1 MSRSRRNMSTSALT
15 GIAVLALCLLG
26 SAPAASGR
34 QGAARA
40 IQIHGADATRQA
52 QVERLRNVGIAHG
65 NAPRIDSRLAAAL
78 RARRVGGQDAAERAG
93 LAFTR
98 DGRARLVVE
107 WRRPA
112 SVQKLVTDLG
122 GSVERSWRNL
132 VEVAMPPR
140 EIEALSLARGVDLVR
155 APYAH
160 VEHAVAGEEVA
171 ASLSSAWH
179 AKGFTGEGV
188 KIAVIDGGFRGLS
201 ERQAAGEL
209 PANVVTSDFCGG
221 NFATEDD
228 HGTAVAE
235 IVHETAPDA
244 QLFALCVDSEVGLAA
259 AVDFARSQGVNVIN
273 HSMGWAGPWRG
284 DGSGPVG
291 AIVSSAK
298 ASGILWVNSAGNE
311 GASHWSGTYSPG
323 PGKMH
328 VWAEGDQGNTFVL
341 PSGVEVCG
349 FLRWEEWPAGVS
361 DFDLGLFLSGA
372 NVLLSASAGDQTG
385 SQPPFE
391 GLCYEQST
399 GVDLMVFW
407 AIGGYRVTSSPR
419 LDLESWSPPLQYW
432 TAEGSIADPAS
443 SPAALAVGAICWQ
456 SRQLE
461 FYSSQGPT
469 IDGRMKPELVGHDSV
484 SGSTYGA
491 FSSCPSAFA
500 GTSASSPEV
509 AGAAALVKQAFPA
522 YGPDQLQQYLR
533 ANALDLGAPGADNAT
548 GAGELRMPKPPD
560 VVAPSAKAMAAAG
573 RRGATVKLVSRVAD
587 DSGEVRI
594 VEQVKRNGRVVATL
608 SRSGFVAAPGLT
620 TVTLAW
626 KAPAKAAGSY
636 QHCVRATDRAGNTSA
651 VSCAKVALR

>member
-1 MSRSRRNMSTSALT
+1 MSRSHRTMSTSALT
-15 GIAVLALCLLG
+15 GIAVLALGLLG

-34 QGAARA
+34 PGAARA
-40 IQIHGADATRQA
+40 IQIQGVDATRQVR
-52 QVERLRNVGIAHG
+52 VERLPNVGIAHDG
-65 NAPRIDSRLAAAL
+65 NAARIDSRLASAL
-78 RARRVGGQDAAERAG
+78 HARRVGGQDAAERMG
-93 LAFTR
+93 LTFAR

-107 WRRPA
+107 SRRPA
-112 SVQKLVTDLG
+112 SVQTLVTDLG
-122 GSVERSWRNL
+122 VTVERSWQNL
-132 VEVAMPPR
+132 VEVTVPLH
-140 EIEALSLARGVDLVR
+140 EIEALSLTRDVDLVR

-160 VEHAVAGEEVA
+160 VGHAVAGEEVA

-179 AKGFTGEGV
+179 AKGFTGKGV
-188 KIAVIDGGFRGLS
+188 RIAVIDGGFRGLS
-201 ERQAAGEL
+201 ERQAAGDL
-209 PANVVTSDFCGG
+209 PANVVTNDFCGG

-244 QLFALCVDSEVGLAA
+244 QLYALCVDSEVGLAA
-259 AVDFARSQGVNVIN
+259 AVDFARSQGVDVIN

-284 DGSGPVG
+284 DGSGPIG
-291 AIVSSAK
+291 AIVASAK

-361 DFDLGLFLSGA
+361 DFDLGLFLSGV
-372 NVLLSASAGDQTG
+372 NVLLAASAGDQTG

-391 GLCYEQST
+391 GVCYEQST

-407 AIGGYRVTSSPR
+407 AIGGYRVTTSPR
-419 LDLESWSPPLQYW
+419 LDLQSWSPDLQYW

-461 FYSSQGPT
+461 YYSSQGPT

-509 AGAAALVKQAFPA
+509 AGTAALVKQAFPA

-533 ANALDLGAPGADNAT
+533 AAALDLGAPGADNAT
-548 GAGELRMPKPPD
+548 GAGELRMPNPPD
-560 VVAPSAKAMAAAG
+560 VVAPRARALASKG
-573 RRGATVKLVSRVAD
+573 RPGRAIRLVALVED
-587 DSGEVRI
+587 DSGEVRLLG
-594 VEQVKRNGRVVATL
+594 EVKRGGRTIASVRKGYVTI
-608 SRSGFVAAPGLT
+608 SGPT
-620 TVTLAW
+620 SVTLVW
-626 KAPAKAAGSY
+626 KSPAKVGGTY
-636 QHCVRATDRAGNTSA
+636 QHCVRAIDRAGNTSTA
-651 VSCAKVALR
+651 TCAKLVVR